1 MDYYNQDQYFP
12 IDIDLNML
20 NDISRNSLISYLGI
34 EYTCLDKDTL
44 YAKMPINEHT
54 KQPMG
59 ILHGGAS
66 VVLAETV
73 GSMAAN
79 LMVDRNQ
86 YYCVGLEI
94 NANHVHIATAGY
106 VHAKASPLH
115 VGKSTHVW
123 QIYIT
128 NDQKQLVCV
137 SRHTVAV
144 LKHKHPLN
152 PNVFPKYMS

>member
-1 MDYYNQDQYFP
+1 MLLP
-12 IDIDLNML
+12 TDITLDML
-20 NDISRNSLISYLGI
+20 NVTSAGNLIGHLGI
-34 EYTCLDKDTL
+34 EYTSLREDALC
-44 YAKMPINEHT
+44 AKMPVDKRT

-79 LMVDRNQ
+79 LMVDRDK

-94 NANHVHIATAGY
+94 NANHVRKATEGY
-106 VHAKASPLH
+106 VYAEAKPLH

-123 QIYIT
+123 EIYIT
-128 NDQKQLVCV
+128 DEQGQLVCI
-137 SRHTVAV
+137 SRLTAAV
-144 LKHKHPLN
+144 LEKQ
-152 PNVFPKYMS
+152 VV

>member
-1 MDYYNQDQYFP
+1 MLLP
-12 IDIDLNML
+12 TDITLDML
-20 NDISRNSLISYLGI
+20 NVTSAGNLIGHLGI
-34 EYTCLDKDTL
+34 EYTSLREDALC
-44 YAKMPINEHT
+44 AKMPVDKRT

-79 LMVDRNQ
+79 LMVDRDK

-94 NANHVHIATAGY
+94 NANHVRKATEGY
-106 VHAKASPLH
+106 VYAEAKPLH

-123 QIYIT
+123 EIYIT
-128 NDQKQLVCV
+128 DEQGQLVCI
-137 SRHTVAV
+137 SRLTVAV
-144 LKHKHPLN
+144 LEKQ
-152 PNVFPKYMS
+152 VG